1 MKTTNLS
8 GKVAALVAIGFLGL
22 ATSCKDTELANSQD
36 VTDAATESLTESY
49 FQDADDLSLY
59 SIAHKTQAGRLA
71 DDDYRLAC
79 ATINV
84 NGNESTGTVTIDFGT
99 GCTDGKGNIR
109 KGKINLAYAGGPA
122 GTINF
127 TVTETFTEYSI
138 NGIKLSGQRVIKR
151 VEATGSNNIKHNIV
165 LTNGKATWPDNSFAT
180 RSSDFDREI
189 DITAGTVTLS
199 GGASGLSRRNKEYS
213 AEIVNNL
220 VYKTSCI
227 ADGIYMAVQGN
238 TIFVIDS
245 KQISI
250 DYGTGDCDRKVTVTV
265 NGIAREVTL
274 NKN

>member
-8 GKVAALVAIGFLGL
+8 GKVAALLAIGFLGFV
-22 ATSCKDTELANSQD
+22 TSCKDSELANSQD

-59 SIAHKTQAGRLA
+59 SINNKSDAGRLSA
-71 DDDYRLAC
+71 DDYRLTC

-84 NGNESTGTVTIDFGT
+84 NGNASSGTVTIDFGT

-122 GTINF
+122 GETNF
-127 TVTETFTEYSI
+127 TVTETFTDYSI
-138 NGIKLSGQRVIKR
+138 NGIELSGQRVIKR
-151 VEATGSNNIKHNIV
+151 VEALGSNNVRHNIV

-189 DITAGTVTLS
+189 NLAAGTITLS
-199 GGASGLSRRNKEYS
+199 GSASGLSRRNKEYS
-213 AEIVNNL
+213 VEIINAL
-220 VYKTSCI
+220 MYKTSCI

-238 TIFVIDS
+238 KVFMIDG

-250 DYGTGDCDRKVTVTV
+250 DYGTGECDRKVTVTV
-265 NGIAREVTL
+265 NGIAKEVTL
-274 NKN
+274 SKN